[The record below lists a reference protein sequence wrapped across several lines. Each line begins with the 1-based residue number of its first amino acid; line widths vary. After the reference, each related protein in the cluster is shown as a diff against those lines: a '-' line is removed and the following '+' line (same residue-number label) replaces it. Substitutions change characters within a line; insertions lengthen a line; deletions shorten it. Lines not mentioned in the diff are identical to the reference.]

1 MKFKQFN
8 SRKYKN
14 KNIKDS
20 NLVYYLISA
29 YVNMDVFNTLKL
41 IIVEMNWFIFCVKV
55 KDKMLFF

>member
-20 NLVYYLISA
+20 NLVYYLINA
-29 YVNMDVFNTLKL
+29 YVNMDVFNTFKL
-41 IIVEMNWFIFCVKV
+41 IIVEMN
-55 KDKMLFF
+55 